1 MGCIVNGPG
10 EGRHADLGICG
21 AGNKVQLFRHGKVI
35 RTIDAGEA
43 DAVFQE
49 ELDRILADK

>member
-1 MGCIVNGPG
+1 
-10 EGRHADLGICG
+10 
-21 AGNKVQLFRHGKVI
+21 VQLFRHGKVI

-49 ELDRILADK
+49 ELGRILADK